1 MKWLTTLVLVLYT
14 SILTVWLA
22 IQSSDIRNLEQKY
35 CKIKYTCD
43 IIMKENQQLQR
54 INNQN
59 LRILAEGGWDAYIS
73 SVSTSD

>member
-1 MKWLTTLVLVLYT
+1 MKWLTTLILVLYT

-22 IQSSDIRNLEQKY
+22 IQSSDIRNLERKY
-35 CKIKYTCD
+35 CKIKHTCD
-43 IIMKENQQLQR
+43 IIIKENQQLQR

-73 SVSTSD
+73 SVSTSN